1 LAADLRAILP
11 IVWNET
17 PAYLAAAMPPP
28 RYSSI
33 KAQFAPPALG
43 AFRRGRFSTESSGDS
58 TNPARTGNIP
68 RPTKLNTMEKSKKAK
83 DGFLLFVAL
92 LIAATA
98 LFAFGWLA
106 NEMLEGDTQKFDDFV
121 RNAVH
126 RHAAPWL
133 TWFMRGFSF
142 LGSVAVVTT
151 LCVLAIAVF
160 LYFRQART
168 AALLATTMIG
178 MAVLDITLKLAFH
191 RPRPLAYFGPTPTT
205 YSFPSGHA
213 MGSVCF
219 YGVLAAI
226 LAARASGRRAKWCI
240 WMGAVL
246 LIGLIGYSRIYLG
259 VHYPSDVIAGY
270 CAGAVWVG
278 AVASLDH
285 ILKDGP
291 KNVVDGGE
299 HIKADSP
306 LK

>member
-1 LAADLRAILP
+1 
-11 IVWNET
+11 
-17 PAYLAAAMPPP
+17 
-28 RYSSI
+28 
-33 KAQFAPPALG
+33 
-43 AFRRGRFSTESSGDS
+43 
-58 TNPARTGNIP
+58 
-68 RPTKLNTMEKSKKAK
+68 MEKSKKAK
-83 DGFLLFVAL
+83 DGFLLLVAL

-106 NEMLEGDTQKFDDFV
+106 EEMLEGDTQKFDDFV

-126 RHAAPWL
+126 RHAAPGL
-133 TWFMRGFSF
+133 TWFMQGFSF
-142 LGSVAVVTT
+142 VGSVAVITT

-168 AALLATTMIG
+168 AALLAMTMIG

-240 WMGAVL
+240 WTGAVL
-246 LIGLIGYSRIYLG
+246 LIGMIGYSRIYLG

-278 AVASLDH
+278 AVGFLH
-285 ILKDGP
+285 KIHTNGRKEE
-291 KNVVDGGE
+291 VDRGKHG
-299 HIKADSP
+299 
-306 LK
+306 

>member
-1 LAADLRAILP
+1 
-11 IVWNET
+11 
-17 PAYLAAAMPPP
+17 
-28 RYSSI
+28 
-33 KAQFAPPALG
+33 
-43 AFRRGRFSTESSGDS
+43 
-58 TNPARTGNIP
+58 
-68 RPTKLNTMEKSKKAK
+68 MEKSKKAK
-83 DGFLLFVAL
+83 DGFLLLVAL

-98 LFAFGWLA
+98 LFVFGWLA

-126 RHAAPWL
+126 RHAAPGL
-133 TWFMRGFSF
+133 TWFMQGFSF
-142 LGSVAVVTT
+142 VGSVAVITT
-151 LCVLAIAVF
+151 LCVLAIAAF

-168 AALLATTMIG
+168 AALLAMTMVG
-178 MAVLDITLKLAFH
+178 MAALDVTLKMAFH
-191 RPRPLAYFGPTPTT
+191 RPRPVAYFGPTPTT

-226 LAARASGRRAKWCI
+226 LAARASGRGAKWRI

-270 CAGAVWVG
+270 FAGAVWVG

-285 ILKDGP
+285 ILKDGTR
-291 KNVVDGGE
+291 NVVGSGE
-299 HIKADSP
+299 HIKADAV